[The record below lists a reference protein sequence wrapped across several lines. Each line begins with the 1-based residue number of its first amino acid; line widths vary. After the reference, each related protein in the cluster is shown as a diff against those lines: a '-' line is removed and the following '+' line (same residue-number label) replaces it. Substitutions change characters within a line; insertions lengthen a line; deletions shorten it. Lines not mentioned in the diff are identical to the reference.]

1 MKRLPAFTLLEL
13 LLALILLALL
23 GAMASWVLRDLRM
36 AADGLGKGFA
46 RDEELLWFCTAVR
59 NDFERART
67 IRMEEEGALLCEA
80 AVDTVRYQR
89 IEDGWQRTAG
99 EKIETFKVA
108 SESIDFL
115 LDTEPTLIAV
125 WRLRFAPESR
135 LPAMSFRKV
144 YAPADRYPLHDA
156 GAHP

>member
-13 LLALILLALL
+13 LLALILIALL

-67 IRMEEEGALLCEA
+67 IRLGEEGVLLCEA

-99 EKIETFKVA
+99 EEIEIFKVA
-108 SESIDFL
+108 SEATDFL
-115 LDTEPTLIAV
+115 LDTEPAIIAV

-156 GAHP
+156 GTHP

>member
-67 IRMEEEGALLCEA
+67 IRLGEEGVLLCEA

-99 EKIETFKVA
+99 EEIEIFKVA
-108 SESIDFL
+108 SEATDFL
-115 LDTEPTLIAV
+115 LDTEPAIIAV

-156 GAHP
+156 GTHP